1 MTALPESAL
10 DQLFR
15 TARTHNGWLD
25 KPVSDAQLHALYD
38 IAKWGATSANTQ
50 PQRIVFL
57 RTAQAKAR
65 LRPHLAPANVD
76 KTMAAPVTAIFAYDL
91 EFYTELA
98 RMFPHNQT
106 ARSWF
111 EGTPAAFPTAF
122 RNATLQAA
130 YVMIAARAIG
140 LDCGPMSGFEH
151 EGVDHEFF
159 AGTQL
164 KSNFICNFGHGDH
177 SKVFPRGP
185 RLAFNEAC
193 QIL

>member
-1 MTALPESAL
+1 MSVLSDSAL
-10 DQLFR
+10 DQIFR
-15 TARTHNGWLD
+15 SARTHNGWLD
-25 KPVSDAQLHALYD
+25 KPVNDDDLHALYN
-38 IAKWGATSANTQ
+38 IAKWGATSANCQ

-57 RTAQAKAR
+57 RSAKAKAR
-65 LRPHLAPANVD
+65 LKPHLAPPNVE

-91 EFYTELA
+91 EFYTELT

-151 EGVDHEFF
+151 DRVDHEFF
-159 AGTQL
+159 AGTQW
-164 KSNFICNFGHGDH
+164 KSNFICNLGYGDP
-177 SKVFPRGP
+177 SKIFPRGP
-185 RLAFNEAC
+185 RLAFDEAC
-193 QIL
+193 KVL